1 MNLIA
6 KLGGTYAMIG
16 LCGCANILDQNAAL
30 ATTPY
35 YIEDSGRIVIE
46 AAVNGRGPF
55 EFALDT
61 AASISVIFDELQHAL
76 DIEPLEGQE
85 VIIHGAVASN
95 RFPLIR
101 AERISVGSETWIE
114 PRIAAMPKNVHSGSS
129 IDGILGIDFLRRY
142 AVGFSNQP
150 RVVRLYAPDLLRH
163 ESYRGW
169 VAIAL
174 SPQRVGT
181 TSASLY
187 FFDIGIRQH
196 QVRSVFDL
204 GAGLNVLNWNA
215 AKRFGVRPIAGQAKT
230 DKSVVGVM
238 QNTLNVATFRA
249 EEVETGL
256 VRWHNETFSI
266 ADLAIF
272 ETLALSAGPAAI
284 VGAGMFTQRDFV
296 IDFVRNRLLVNV
308 AGSEADRVDQP

>member
-1 MNLIA
+1 MNLIV
-6 KLGGTYAMIG
+6 KLGGTYYLIW
-16 LCGCANILDQNAAL
+16 LCGCANILDQDAAL

-46 AAVNGRGPF
+46 ATVNGRGPF

-61 AASISVIFDELQHAL
+61 ATSISVIFDELQRLL

-85 VIIHGAVASN
+85 VIIHGAVASK

-101 AERISVGSETWIE
+101 AERISVGPEAWTG
-114 PRIAAMPKNVHSGSS
+114 PRIAAMPRTAETGSS
-129 IDGILGIDFLRRY
+129 IDEILGIDFLRRY
-142 AVGFSNQP
+142 AVGFSNQN

-169 VAIAL
+169 SAIPL
-174 SPQRVGT
+174 SPRRVGT
-181 TSASLY
+181 TNASLY
-187 FFDIGIRQH
+187 FFDIGIRRRQI
-196 QVRSVFDL
+196 RSVFDL
-204 GAGLNVLNWNA
+204 GAGLNILNWHA
-215 AKRFGVRPIAGQAKT
+215 AKSFGATPISDRAQV
-230 DKSVVGVM
+230 DKSIIGVIKS
-238 QNTLNVATFRA
+238 TREVAAFEA
-249 EEVETGL
+249 EAVTTGT
-256 VRWHNETFSI
+256 VKWHNETFSI

-308 AGSEADRVDQP
+308 AGVEADRVDQP